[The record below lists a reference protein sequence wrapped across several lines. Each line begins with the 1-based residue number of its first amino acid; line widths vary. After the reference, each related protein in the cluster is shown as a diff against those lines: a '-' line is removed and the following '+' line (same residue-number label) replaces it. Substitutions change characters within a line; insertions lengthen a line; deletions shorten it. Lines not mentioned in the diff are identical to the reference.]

1 MRLRSLT
8 LALLLCAAPA
18 AAQTPLPMELDPLS
32 ARDAKRL
39 DRMEQ
44 VVRELRAIVF
54 QGRDTGRPVVVQPA
68 DADYQL
74 QDALRRISDLEQ
86 SLARVNNQ
94 VETTALDLGQSKRE
108 AEQLR
113 AENKALTERLTLFEQ
128 RMIEPA
134 APAAPAP
141 AAPSAPEDEA
151 AAFDAARQLMRSG
164 DYDGAEAAFA
174 AFVQAYPDGAK
185 TAEANY
191 WWGKTLDVRN
201 ANAQAAGAF
210 IAAIRGWPKAS
221 WAPDATVELAR
232 QLTAMGK
239 APDACATL
247 DELPRRYP
255 NASAQVKSRAAN
267 TRIRAK
273 CA

>member
-1 MRLRSLT
+1 
-8 LALLLCAAPA
+8 
-18 AAQTPLPMELDPLS
+18 MEADPLS
-32 ARDAKRL
+32 ARDARRL
-39 DRMEQ
+39 DRMED
-44 VVRELRAIVF
+44 VLRELRAIVF

-74 QDALRRISDLEQ
+74 QDALRRIGDLEQ

-94 VETTALDLGQSKRE
+94 VETTTLGLDQANRE
-108 AEQLR
+108 AERLR
-113 AENKALTERLTLFEQ
+113 AENQALTERLTLFEQ
-128 RMIEPA
+128 RAAEPVAA
-134 APAAPAP
+134 APTIAGV
-141 AAPSAPEDEA
+141 SAEDEG
-151 AAFDAARQLMRSG
+151 AAFDAARQLMVGG

-191 WWGKTLDVRN
+191 WWGKTLDIRN
-201 ANAQAAGAF
+201 ANGQAATAF
-210 IAAIRGWPKAS
+210 ISAIRGWPKTS

-232 QLTAMGK
+232 QLIAMGK

-255 NASAQVKSRAAN
+255 KASAQVKSRAAN
-267 TRIRAK
+267 ARIRAK

>member
-1 MRLRSLT
+1 MRLAPLF
-8 LALLLCAAPA
+8 LILLLAAAPA
-18 AAQTPLPMELDPLS
+18 AAQAPLPSDVDPLS

-74 QDALRRISDLEQ
+74 QDALRRIQDLEE

-94 VETTALDLGQSKRE
+94 VETATLDLDRTKRD
-108 AEQLR
+108 AETLR
-113 AENKALTERLTLFEQ
+113 AENRALTERLTLFEQ
-128 RMIEPA
+128 RAVAPA
-134 APAAPAP
+134 APAAPAAGAP
-141 AAPSAPEDEA
+141 AEDEG
-151 AAFDAARQLMRSG
+151 AAFDAARALMRGG

-174 AFVQAYPDGAK
+174 AFVQTYPNSAK
-185 TAEANY
+185 APEAHY
-191 WWGKTLDVRN
+191 WWGKTLDIRN
-201 ANAQAAGAF
+201 ANGPAATAF
-210 IAAIRGWPKAS
+210 ISAIRGWPQTS

-232 QLTAMGK
+232 QLIALGK
-239 APDACATL
+239 SPDACSTL
-247 DELPRRYP
+247 DEFNRRYP
-255 NASAQVKSRAAN
+255 KATAQVKSRAAN
-267 TRIRAK
+267 ARLRAK

>member
-1 MRLRSLT
+1 M
-8 LALLLCAAPA
+8 
-18 AAQTPLPMELDPLS
+18 PMEVDPLS

-134 APAAPAP
+134 ATAAPAP
-141 AAPSAPEDEA
+141 GSPGAPEDEA

-174 AFVQAYPDGAK
+174 AFIQAYPDGAK

-210 IAAIRGWPKAS
+210 IAAIRGWPKAG

-232 QLTAMGK
+232 QLIAMGK
-239 APDACATL
+239 TPDACATL

-267 TRIRAK
+267 ARIRAK